1 MLVEHDKINEI
12 LPPTLTLIPLKR
24 IVCWRSFC
32 FQAFWSICPLRFNWW
47 QHSKQV
53 LNSPP
58 SKTWRSGKKIY
69 LWQKHKIYA
78 TQVFFMT
85 RKKHQCKSFK
95 WLYVFMQLCN
105 SRFNE
110 IQRGFAFKS
119 ISAQKRGLI
128 PICDVHCQQKEGE
141 KGRKCDDQKFLENN
155 SQIL

>member
-1 MLVEHDKINEI
+1 VKI
-12 LPPTLTLIPLKR
+12 
-24 IVCWRSFC
+24 
-32 FQAFWSICPLRFNWW
+32 
-47 QHSKQV
+47 
-53 LNSPP
+53 
-58 SKTWRSGKKIY
+58 
-69 LWQKHKIYA
+69 WQKNIFVTKAQNICN
-78 TQVFFMT
+78 TSFLFMT
-85 RKKHQCKSFK
+85 RKMHQCKSFK

-141 KGRKCDDQKFLENN
+141 KGGKCDDQKFLENN